1 MRGERLRDLRQRLG
15 YTQEALA
22 EKAEVGLRQVWRYE
36 NNESEPSGNMVAI
49 LALILGTSTD
59 YLLGLTDDPAPYFH
73 RSESDEMTDQERAI
87 LAALRRGD
95 VIDAVRIIVG

>member
-1 MRGERLRDLRQRLG
+1 MRGERLRDLRQNLG

-22 EKAEVGLRQVWRYE
+22 EKAKIGLRQVWRYE

-59 YLLGLTDDPAPYFH
+59 YLLGLTDNPIPYFH
-73 RSESDEMTDQERAI
+73 HESSEMTEHEHAI

-95 VIDAVRIIVG
+95 VIGAVRIIIG